1 MTIDNDI
8 VVLKSEKVSSIV
20 IMEVK
25 DYVSKFDEVINTV
38 LKKEFMYET
47 TSQITLA
54 NLKKILSFHS
64 RNHE

>member
-38 LKKEFMYET
+38 LKQEFMYET
-47 TSQITLA
+47 TSQSTLA
-54 NLKKILSFHS
+54 NLRKILSFHS